1 MKFYDMIIQNSNE
14 VEKAGNKGIGK
25 VKSLKA
31 EVQPF
36 TVKDLKGF
44 YVKVAIFLFIQD
56 TLVRWTF

>member
-1 MKFYDMIIQNSNE
+1 MIIQNSNE

-31 EVQPF
+31 DYV
-36 TVKDLKGF
+36 TVRDLMGF
-44 YVKVAIFLFIQD
+44 YVKVVIFLFIQD